1 MKRKLWIM
9 LLTLIMLLG
18 SVTPSFGASAFPE
31 LIGETAIVMDI
42 KTGEILY
49 EKNAHEQRY
58 PASTTK
64 VMTTIL
70 TLEHYKDLNEQLV
83 VDDVTPYEVEG
94 SHIALEPKEI
104 LTVHQLLGGL
114 LTESAN
120 DCALVLGKHIGG
132 STEDFARMM
141 NQKAKEL
148 GALNTNFVNPNG
160 LHDPAHKSTAYDL
173 AMIARYAMTN
183 PEISPIFREFI
194 TTYKYEIPPTNIK
207 TQTRHLYNTNRL
219 LYDTVNKVYV
229 GNTKRVCKY
238 EGVTGI
244 KTGYTSH
251 AGGCLISSAERN
263 GSEFMVVTMKS
274 TDMGRFADSIA
285 MLDWAFENYRTYQV
299 LSQGDDLGEI
309 EVKRGAVK
317 TVKVAVAT
325 DIFTTIPME
334 ADDSYVTTK
343 LVMKEEIVAPVAKN
357 QVVGTIQVYEG
368 EELVGEYDAVAVDT
382 VEEGGMLAVFGI
394 DNATAKKIYIG
405 VALFFLAI
413 IGLIALY
420 VVMKKRQIARR
431 KARREERQKRIQ
443 EAKALKEQTDE
454 EYRKRAEWEKEYDK
468 RYENRYR

>member
-1 MKRKLWIM
+1 MKRKLWIL

-31 LIGETAIVMDI
+31 LIGETAIVMDM
-42 KTGEILY
+42 KTGEILH

-94 SHIALEPKEI
+94 SHIALEPKEV

-120 DCALVLGKHIGG
+120 DCALVLGKHVGG

-160 LHDPAHKSTAYDL
+160 LHDPEHKSTAYDL
-173 AMIARYAMTN
+173 AMMARYAMTN
-183 PEISPIFREFI
+183 PAISPIFREFV
-194 TTYKYEIPPTNIK
+194 TTYKYEIPVTNVK
-207 TQTRHLYNTNRL
+207 TEMRHLYNTNRL

-229 GNTKRVCKY
+229 GNQKRVCKY

-251 AGGCLISSAERN
+251 AGGCLIASAERN
-263 GSEFMVVTMKS
+263 GSEFLTVTLKS

-285 MLDWAFENYRTYQV
+285 MLDWAFENYRTYQA
-299 LSQGDDLGEI
+299 LSQGDPVGEVN
-309 EVKRGAVK
+309 VKRGAVK
-317 TVKVAVAT
+317 TVKAACAA

-334 ADDSYVTTK
+334 AEDSFVTTK
-343 LVMKEEIVAPVAKN
+343 VVMNETVEAPVAKN
-357 QVVGTIQVYEG
+357 QVVGKIQVYEG
-368 EELVGEYDAVAVDT
+368 EELVGEYDAVAVEA
-382 VEEGGMLAVFGI
+382 VEKGGLLSVFGL
-394 DNATAKKIYIG
+394 DNAQAKKVYIG
-405 VALFFLAI
+405 FVVTILLIVALFWSWVA
-413 IGLIALY
+413 Y
-420 VVMKKRQIARR
+420 KKRQIAKR
-431 KARREERQKRIQ
+431 KARREERQKRIA
-443 EAKALKEQTDE
+443 EAKAQKEQEDE